1 MSFQHLYNPYCSKN
15 IIGIVV
21 VYLGWKRSKSSG
33 RRHVDFSA
41 EITCPAYGLTNKYPP
56 LSGNLLWTIREYTN

>member
-1 MSFQHLYNPYCSKN
+1 MN
-15 IIGIVV
+15 IIGIM